1 MTRSM
6 PGPLSYKT
14 IQKFSQAQ
22 VARFKLHHVRDLS
35 GAQVDIDRVLVDLI
49 SQLPKPPDHVHIQV
63 LGDGFRAMR
72 KQNFVNIGIRLL
84 CEDAGAELINNSFS
98 SLATL

>member
-1 MTRSM
+1 M

-14 IQKFSQAQ
+14 IQKFAQAQ
-22 VARFKLHHVRDLS
+22 AARFKIVHLTDLS

-49 SQLPKPPDHVHIQV
+49 SQLPTPPTHVHIQL

-72 KQNFVNIGIRLL
+72 KQNLSEWG
-84 CEDAGAELINNSFS
+84 
-98 SLATL
+98 

>member
-1 MTRSM
+1 M

-14 IQKFSQAQ
+14 LQKFADNQIKK
-22 VARFKLHHVRDLS
+22 FKLVELPDLN
-35 GAQVDIDRVLVDLI
+35 GACVDIDRVLIDLI
-49 SQLPKPPDHVHIQV
+49 SQLPGPPPAHVDIQI

-72 KQNFVNIGIRLL
+72 KTKFINIGFRILQ
-84 CEDAGAELINNSFS
+84 DNPQNNSFS